1 MSWFDQLFGENDK
14 DQSSQRS
21 TRRRKSEATRE
32 EKHAS
37 FVQQSQ
43 DVYQRPRGKFRF
55 PIEMH
60 DEVVERHHQ
69 QADTT
74 QTQDVTMHTQLHER
88 RPSFTVDRQHR
99 RHRGVQQARCYEQAV
114 SDENVETEPT
124 QEAEEL
130 SESQLKLVN
139 DRVNEEM
146 ARRTKEMRQQIQ
158 DELTEKQKEADK
170 LRKMNAEQKHQYE
183 LEKAEKE
190 RDDYKQQ
197 LESYKMRQEA
207 MAMFNEAGMQA
218 PESLLNMV
226 VQDTAKATKEAVDSF
241 VSMVNQEVQRQL
253 ESKAT
258 QNHVVGN
265 HVTTPNNNK
274 NTPQKVKLN
283 SPF

>member
-1 MSWFDQLFGENDK
+1 MKEQWLKLSLQFFNDAG
-14 DQSSQRS
+14 
-21 TRRRKSEATRE
+21 TE
-32 EKHAS
+32 E
-37 FVQQSQ
+37 
-43 DVYQRPRGKFRF
+43 
-55 PIEMH
+55 
-60 DEVVERHHQ
+60 
-69 QADTT
+69 
-74 QTQDVTMHTQLHER
+74 
-88 RPSFTVDRQHR
+88 
-99 RHRGVQQARCYEQAV
+99 AV

-124 QEAEEL
+124 QEVEEL
-130 SESQLKLVN
+130 SESQMKLVN
-139 DRVNEEM
+139 ERVNEEM

-207 MAMFNEAGMQA
+207 MTMFSEANMQA
-218 PESLLNMV
+218 PDSLLNMV
-226 VQDTAKATKEAVDSF
+226 VQDTAEATKEAVDSF

-274 NTPQKVKLN
+274 NTPQKVELN

>member
-1 MSWFDQLFGENDK
+1 MKEQWLKLKLQFFSDAG
-14 DQSSQRS
+14 
-21 TRRRKSEATRE
+21 TE
-32 EKHAS
+32 E
-37 FVQQSQ
+37 
-43 DVYQRPRGKFRF
+43 
-55 PIEMH
+55 
-60 DEVVERHHQ
+60 
-69 QADTT
+69 
-74 QTQDVTMHTQLHER
+74 
-88 RPSFTVDRQHR
+88 
-99 RHRGVQQARCYEQAV
+99 AV

-124 QEAEEL
+124 QEVEEL
-130 SESQLKLVN
+130 SESQMKLVN
-139 DRVNEEM
+139 ERVNEEM

-207 MAMFNEAGMQA
+207 MTMFSEAAMQA
-218 PESLLNMV
+218 PASLLNMV
-226 VQDTAKATKEAVDSF
+226 VQDTAEATKEAVDSF

-274 NTPQKVKLN
+274 NTPQKVELN

>member
-1 MSWFDQLFGENDK
+1 MKEQWLKLSLQFFNDAG
-14 DQSSQRS
+14 
-21 TRRRKSEATRE
+21 TE
-32 EKHAS
+32 E
-37 FVQQSQ
+37 
-43 DVYQRPRGKFRF
+43 
-55 PIEMH
+55 
-60 DEVVERHHQ
+60 
-69 QADTT
+69 
-74 QTQDVTMHTQLHER
+74 
-88 RPSFTVDRQHR
+88 
-99 RHRGVQQARCYEQAV
+99 AV
-114 SDENVETEPT
+114 SDENVETERT
-124 QEAEEL
+124 QEVEEL
-130 SESQLKLVN
+130 SESQMKLVN
-139 DRVNEEM
+139 DRVNKELH
-146 ARRTKEMRQQIQ
+146 RRTKEMRQQIQ

-226 VQDTAKATKEAVDSF
+226 VQDTAEATKEAVDSF

>member
-1 MSWFDQLFGENDK
+1 MKEQWLKLSLQFFND
-14 DQSSQRS
+14 
-21 TRRRKSEATRE
+21 AGIE
-32 EKHAS
+32 E
-37 FVQQSQ
+37 
-43 DVYQRPRGKFRF
+43 
-55 PIEMH
+55 
-60 DEVVERHHQ
+60 
-69 QADTT
+69 
-74 QTQDVTMHTQLHER
+74 
-88 RPSFTVDRQHR
+88 
-99 RHRGVQQARCYEQAV
+99 AV

-139 DRVNEEM
+139 ERVNEEM

-158 DELTEKQKEADK
+158 DELNEKQKEADK

-226 VQDTAKATKEAVDSF
+226 VQDTAEATKEAVDSF

-258 QNHVVGN
+258 QNHVAGN
-265 HVTTPNNNK
+265 HVEAPKTDEAWKTF
-274 NTPQKVKLN
+274 LN
-283 SPF
+283 

>member
-1 MSWFDQLFGENDK
+1 MKEQWLKLSLQFFNDAG
-14 DQSSQRS
+14 
-21 TRRRKSEATRE
+21 TE
-32 EKHAS
+32 E
-37 FVQQSQ
+37 
-43 DVYQRPRGKFRF
+43 
-55 PIEMH
+55 
-60 DEVVERHHQ
+60 
-69 QADTT
+69 
-74 QTQDVTMHTQLHER
+74 
-88 RPSFTVDRQHR
+88 
-99 RHRGVQQARCYEQAV
+99 AV

-124 QEAEEL
+124 QEVEEL
-130 SESQLKLVN
+130 SESQMKLVN
-139 DRVNEEM
+139 ERVNEEM

-190 RDDYKQQ
+190 RNDYKQQ

-226 VQDTAKATKEAVDSF
+226 VQDTAEATKEAVDSF

-258 QNHVVGN
+258 QNHVAGN

-274 NTPQKVKLN
+274 NTPQKVELN

>member
-1 MSWFDQLFGENDK
+1 MKEQWLKLKLQFFSDAG
-14 DQSSQRS
+14 
-21 TRRRKSEATRE
+21 TE
-32 EKHAS
+32 E
-37 FVQQSQ
+37 
-43 DVYQRPRGKFRF
+43 
-55 PIEMH
+55 
-60 DEVVERHHQ
+60 
-69 QADTT
+69 
-74 QTQDVTMHTQLHER
+74 
-88 RPSFTVDRQHR
+88 
-99 RHRGVQQARCYEQAV
+99 AV

-124 QEAEEL
+124 QEVEEL
-130 SESQLKLVN
+130 SESQMKLVN
-139 DRVNEEM
+139 DRVNKELH
-146 ARRTKEMRQQIQ
+146 RRTKEMRQQIQ

-218 PESLLNMV
+218 PESLLKMV
-226 VQDTAKATKEAVDSF
+226 VQDTAEATKEAVDSF

-274 NTPQKVKLN
+274 NTPQKVELN

>member
-1 MSWFDQLFGENDK
+1 MKEQWLKLSLQFFNDVG
-14 DQSSQRS
+14 
-21 TRRRKSEATRE
+21 TE
-32 EKHAS
+32 E
-37 FVQQSQ
+37 
-43 DVYQRPRGKFRF
+43 
-55 PIEMH
+55 
-60 DEVVERHHQ
+60 
-69 QADTT
+69 
-74 QTQDVTMHTQLHER
+74 
-88 RPSFTVDRQHR
+88 
-99 RHRGVQQARCYEQAV
+99 AV

-124 QEAEEL
+124 QEVEEL

-158 DELTEKQKEADK
+158 DELTEKQKKADK

-226 VQDTAKATKEAVDSF
+226 VQDTAEATKEAVDSF

-274 NTPQKVKLN
+274 NTPQKVELN

>member
-1 MSWFDQLFGENDK
+1 MKEQWLKLSLQFFNDAG
-14 DQSSQRS
+14 
-21 TRRRKSEATRE
+21 TE
-32 EKHAS
+32 E
-37 FVQQSQ
+37 
-43 DVYQRPRGKFRF
+43 
-55 PIEMH
+55 
-60 DEVVERHHQ
+60 
-69 QADTT
+69 
-74 QTQDVTMHTQLHER
+74 
-88 RPSFTVDRQHR
+88 
-99 RHRGVQQARCYEQAV
+99 AV

-124 QEAEEL
+124 QEVEEL
-130 SESQLKLVN
+130 SESQMKLVN
-139 DRVNEEM
+139 DRVNKELH
-146 ARRTKEMRQQIQ
+146 RRTKEMRQQIQ

-207 MAMFNEAGMQA
+207 MTMFSEANMQA
-218 PESLLNMV
+218 PESLLNIV
-226 VQDTAKATKEAVDSF
+226 VQDTAEATKEAVDSF

-274 NTPQKVKLN
+274 NTPQKVELN

>member
-1 MSWFDQLFGENDK
+1 MKEQWLKLSLQFFSDAG
-14 DQSSQRS
+14 
-21 TRRRKSEATRE
+21 TE
-32 EKHAS
+32 E
-37 FVQQSQ
+37 
-43 DVYQRPRGKFRF
+43 
-55 PIEMH
+55 
-60 DEVVERHHQ
+60 
-69 QADTT
+69 
-74 QTQDVTMHTQLHER
+74 
-88 RPSFTVDRQHR
+88 
-99 RHRGVQQARCYEQAV
+99 AV

-124 QEAEEL
+124 QEVEEL
-130 SESQLKLVN
+130 SESQMKLVN
-139 DRVNEEM
+139 DRVNKELH
-146 ARRTKEMRQQIQ
+146 RRTKEMRQQIQ

-226 VQDTAKATKEAVDSF
+226 VQDTAEATKEAVDSF

-274 NTPQKVKLN
+274 NTPQKVELN

>member
-1 MSWFDQLFGENDK
+1 MKEQWLKLSLQFFNDAG
-14 DQSSQRS
+14 
-21 TRRRKSEATRE
+21 TE
-32 EKHAS
+32 E
-37 FVQQSQ
+37 
-43 DVYQRPRGKFRF
+43 
-55 PIEMH
+55 
-60 DEVVERHHQ
+60 
-69 QADTT
+69 
-74 QTQDVTMHTQLHER
+74 
-88 RPSFTVDRQHR
+88 
-99 RHRGVQQARCYEQAV
+99 AV

-124 QEAEEL
+124 QEVEEL
-130 SESQLKLVN
+130 SESQMKLVN
-139 DRVNEEM
+139 DRVNKELH
-146 ARRTKEMRQQIQ
+146 RRTKEMRQQIQ

-207 MAMFNEAGMQA
+207 MAMFNDAGMQA
-218 PESLLNMV
+218 PESLLKMV
-226 VQDTAKATKEAVDSF
+226 VQDTAEATKEAVDSF

-274 NTPQKVKLN
+274 NTPQKVELN

>member
-1 MSWFDQLFGENDK
+1 MKEQWLKLSLQFFSDAG
-14 DQSSQRS
+14 
-21 TRRRKSEATRE
+21 TE
-32 EKHAS
+32 E
-37 FVQQSQ
+37 
-43 DVYQRPRGKFRF
+43 
-55 PIEMH
+55 
-60 DEVVERHHQ
+60 
-69 QADTT
+69 
-74 QTQDVTMHTQLHER
+74 
-88 RPSFTVDRQHR
+88 
-99 RHRGVQQARCYEQAV
+99 AV

-124 QEAEEL
+124 QEVEEL
-130 SESQLKLVN
+130 SESQMKLVN
-139 DRVNEEM
+139 ERVNEEM

-207 MAMFNEAGMQA
+207 MTMFSEANMQA
-218 PESLLNMV
+218 PDSLLNMV
-226 VQDTAKATKEAVDSF
+226 VQDTAEATKDAVDSF

-258 QNHVVGN
+258 QNHVDGN

-274 NTPQKVKLN
+274 NTPQKVELN
-283 SPF
+283 SHF

>member
-1 MSWFDQLFGENDK
+1 KEQWLKLSLQFFSDAG
-14 DQSSQRS
+14 
-21 TRRRKSEATRE
+21 TE
-32 EKHAS
+32 E
-37 FVQQSQ
+37 
-43 DVYQRPRGKFRF
+43 
-55 PIEMH
+55 
-60 DEVVERHHQ
+60 
-69 QADTT
+69 
-74 QTQDVTMHTQLHER
+74 
-88 RPSFTVDRQHR
+88 
-99 RHRGVQQARCYEQAV
+99 AV

-124 QEAEEL
+124 QEVEEL
-130 SESQLKLVN
+130 SESQMKLVN
-139 DRVNEEM
+139 DRVNKELH
-146 ARRTKEMRQQIQ
+146 RRTKEMRQQIQ

-218 PESLLNMV
+218 PESLLKMV
-226 VQDTAKATKEAVDSF
+226 VQDTAEATKEAVDSF

-274 NTPQKVKLN
+274 NTPQKVELN

>member
-1 MSWFDQLFGENDK
+1 MKEQWLKLSLQFFSDAG
-14 DQSSQRS
+14 
-21 TRRRKSEATRE
+21 TE
-32 EKHAS
+32 E
-37 FVQQSQ
+37 
-43 DVYQRPRGKFRF
+43 
-55 PIEMH
+55 
-60 DEVVERHHQ
+60 
-69 QADTT
+69 
-74 QTQDVTMHTQLHER
+74 
-88 RPSFTVDRQHR
+88 
-99 RHRGVQQARCYEQAV
+99 AV

-124 QEAEEL
+124 QEVEEL
-130 SESQLKLVN
+130 SESQMKLVN
-139 DRVNEEM
+139 DRVNKELH
-146 ARRTKEMRQQIQ
+146 RRTKEMRQQIQ

-207 MAMFNEAGMQA
+207 MAMFNDAGMQA
-218 PESLLNMV
+218 PESLLKMV
-226 VQDTAKATKEAVDSF
+226 VQDTAEATKEAVDSF

-274 NTPQKVKLN
+274 NTPQKVELN

>member
-1 MSWFDQLFGENDK
+1 PCNDIKLARVDENEVRNMKEQWLKLSLQFFNDAG
-14 DQSSQRS
+14 
-21 TRRRKSEATRE
+21 TE
-32 EKHAS
+32 E
-37 FVQQSQ
+37 
-43 DVYQRPRGKFRF
+43 
-55 PIEMH
+55 
-60 DEVVERHHQ
+60 
-69 QADTT
+69 
-74 QTQDVTMHTQLHER
+74 
-88 RPSFTVDRQHR
+88 
-99 RHRGVQQARCYEQAV
+99 AV

-130 SESQLKLVN
+130 SESQMKLVN
-139 DRVNEEM
+139 ERVNEEM

-226 VQDTAKATKEAVDSF
+226 VQDTAEATKDAVDSF

-253 ESKAT
+253 ESKVT
-258 QNHVVGN
+258 QNHVAGN

-274 NTPQKVKLN
+274 NTPQKVELN

>member
-1 MSWFDQLFGENDK
+1 MKEQWLKLSLQFFSDAG
-14 DQSSQRS
+14 
-21 TRRRKSEATRE
+21 TE
-32 EKHAS
+32 E
-37 FVQQSQ
+37 
-43 DVYQRPRGKFRF
+43 
-55 PIEMH
+55 
-60 DEVVERHHQ
+60 
-69 QADTT
+69 
-74 QTQDVTMHTQLHER
+74 
-88 RPSFTVDRQHR
+88 
-99 RHRGVQQARCYEQAV
+99 AV

-124 QEAEEL
+124 QEVEEL
-130 SESQLKLVN
+130 SESQMKLVN
-139 DRVNEEM
+139 DRVNKELH
-146 ARRTKEMRQQIQ
+146 RRTKEMRQQIQ

-218 PESLLNMV
+218 PESLLKMV
-226 VQDTAKATKEAVDSF
+226 VQDTAEGTKEAVDSF

-274 NTPQKVKLN
+274 NTPQKVELN

>member
-1 MSWFDQLFGENDK
+1 MKEQWLKLSLQFFNDAG
-14 DQSSQRS
+14 
-21 TRRRKSEATRE
+21 TE
-32 EKHAS
+32 E
-37 FVQQSQ
+37 
-43 DVYQRPRGKFRF
+43 
-55 PIEMH
+55 
-60 DEVVERHHQ
+60 
-69 QADTT
+69 
-74 QTQDVTMHTQLHER
+74 
-88 RPSFTVDRQHR
+88 
-99 RHRGVQQARCYEQAV
+99 AV

-124 QEAEEL
+124 QEVKEL
-130 SESQLKLVN
+130 SESQMKLVN
-139 DRVNEEM
+139 DRVNKELH
-146 ARRTKEMRQQIQ
+146 RRTKEMRQQIQ

-207 MAMFNEAGMQA
+207 MTMFSEANMQA
-218 PESLLNMV
+218 PDSLLNMV
-226 VQDTAKATKEAVDSF
+226 VQDTAEATKEAVDSF

-274 NTPQKVKLN
+274 NTPQKVELN

>member
-1 MSWFDQLFGENDK
+1 MKEQWLKLSLQFFNDAG
-14 DQSSQRS
+14 
-21 TRRRKSEATRE
+21 TE
-32 EKHAS
+32 E
-37 FVQQSQ
+37 
-43 DVYQRPRGKFRF
+43 
-55 PIEMH
+55 
-60 DEVVERHHQ
+60 
-69 QADTT
+69 
-74 QTQDVTMHTQLHER
+74 
-88 RPSFTVDRQHR
+88 
-99 RHRGVQQARCYEQAV
+99 AV

-207 MAMFNEAGMQA
+207 MTMFSEANMQA
-218 PESLLNMV
+218 PESLLNIV
-226 VQDTAKATKEAVDSF
+226 VQDTAEATKEAVDSF

-274 NTPQKVKLN
+274 NTPQKVELN

>member
-1 MSWFDQLFGENDK
+1 MKEQWLKLSLQFFNDAG
-14 DQSSQRS
+14 
-21 TRRRKSEATRE
+21 TE
-32 EKHAS
+32 E
-37 FVQQSQ
+37 
-43 DVYQRPRGKFRF
+43 
-55 PIEMH
+55 
-60 DEVVERHHQ
+60 
-69 QADTT
+69 
-74 QTQDVTMHTQLHER
+74 
-88 RPSFTVDRQHR
+88 
-99 RHRGVQQARCYEQAV
+99 AV

-124 QEAEEL
+124 QEPEEL
-130 SESQLKLVN
+130 SESQMKLVN
-139 DRVNEEM
+139 ERVNEEM

-226 VQDTAKATKEAVDSF
+226 VQDTAEATKEAVDSF

-265 HVTTPNNNK
+265 HVEAPKTDEAWKTF
-274 NTPQKVKLN
+274 LN
-283 SPF
+283 

>member
-1 MSWFDQLFGENDK
+1 MKEQWLKLSLQFFNDAG
-14 DQSSQRS
+14 
-21 TRRRKSEATRE
+21 TEEA
-32 EKHAS
+32 S
-37 FVQQSQ
+37 
-43 DVYQRPRGKFRF
+43 
-55 PIEMH
+55 
-60 DEVVERHHQ
+60 
-69 QADTT
+69 
-74 QTQDVTMHTQLHER
+74 
-88 RPSFTVDRQHR
+88 
-99 RHRGVQQARCYEQAV
+99 
-114 SDENVETEPT
+114 SDENAETEAIEVT
-124 QEAEEL
+124 QEVEEL
-130 SESQLKLVN
+130 SESQMKLVN
-139 DRVNEEM
+139 ERVNEEM

-226 VQDTAKATKEAVDSF
+226 VQDTAEATKEAVDSF

-265 HVTTPNNNK
+265 HVEAPKTDEAWKTF
-274 NTPQKVKLN
+274 LN
-283 SPF
+283 

>member
-1 MSWFDQLFGENDK
+1 AG
-14 DQSSQRS
+14 
-21 TRRRKSEATRE
+21 TE
-32 EKHAS
+32 E
-37 FVQQSQ
+37 
-43 DVYQRPRGKFRF
+43 
-55 PIEMH
+55 
-60 DEVVERHHQ
+60 
-69 QADTT
+69 
-74 QTQDVTMHTQLHER
+74 
-88 RPSFTVDRQHR
+88 
-99 RHRGVQQARCYEQAV
+99 AV

-124 QEAEEL
+124 QEVEEL
-130 SESQLKLVN
+130 SESQMKLVN
-139 DRVNEEM
+139 ERVNEEM

-207 MAMFNEAGMQA
+207 MTMFSEANMQA
-218 PESLLNMV
+218 PESLLNIV
-226 VQDTAKATKEAVDSF
+226 VQDTAEATKEAVDSF

-274 NTPQKVKLN
+274 NTPQKVELN

>member
-1 MSWFDQLFGENDK
+1 MKEQWLKLSLQFFNDA
-14 DQSSQRS
+14 S
-21 TRRRKSEATRE
+21 TEEA
-32 EKHAS
+32 S
-37 FVQQSQ
+37 
-43 DVYQRPRGKFRF
+43 
-55 PIEMH
+55 
-60 DEVVERHHQ
+60 
-69 QADTT
+69 
-74 QTQDVTMHTQLHER
+74 
-88 RPSFTVDRQHR
+88 
-99 RHRGVQQARCYEQAV
+99 
-114 SDENVETEPT
+114 SDENAETEAIEVT
-124 QEAEEL
+124 QEVEEL
-130 SESQLKLVN
+130 SESQMKLVN
-139 DRVNEEM
+139 ERVNEEM

-226 VQDTAKATKEAVDSF
+226 VQDTAEATKEAVDSF

-265 HVTTPNNNK
+265 HVEAPKTDEAWKTF
-274 NTPQKVKLN
+274 LN
-283 SPF
+283 

>member
-1 MSWFDQLFGENDK
+1 MKEQWLKLSLQFFSDAG
-14 DQSSQRS
+14 
-21 TRRRKSEATRE
+21 TE
-32 EKHAS
+32 E
-37 FVQQSQ
+37 
-43 DVYQRPRGKFRF
+43 
-55 PIEMH
+55 
-60 DEVVERHHQ
+60 
-69 QADTT
+69 
-74 QTQDVTMHTQLHER
+74 
-88 RPSFTVDRQHR
+88 
-99 RHRGVQQARCYEQAV
+99 AV

-124 QEAEEL
+124 QEVEEL
-130 SESQLKLVN
+130 SESQMKLVN
-139 DRVNEEM
+139 DRVNKELH
-146 ARRTKEMRQQIQ
+146 RRTKEMRQQIQ

-183 LEKAEKE
+183 LEKAKKE

-218 PESLLNMV
+218 PESLLKMV
-226 VQDTAKATKEAVDSF
+226 VQDTAEATKEAVDSF

-274 NTPQKVKLN
+274 NTPQKVELN

>member
-1 MSWFDQLFGENDK
+1 MKEQWLKLSLQFFNDAG
-14 DQSSQRS
+14 
-21 TRRRKSEATRE
+21 TEEA
-32 EKHAS
+32 S
-37 FVQQSQ
+37 
-43 DVYQRPRGKFRF
+43 
-55 PIEMH
+55 
-60 DEVVERHHQ
+60 
-69 QADTT
+69 
-74 QTQDVTMHTQLHER
+74 
-88 RPSFTVDRQHR
+88 
-99 RHRGVQQARCYEQAV
+99 
-114 SDENVETEPT
+114 SDENAETEAIEVT
-124 QEAEEL
+124 QEVEEL
-130 SESQLKLVN
+130 SESQMKLVN
-139 DRVNEEM
+139 ERVNEEM

-226 VQDTAKATKEAVDSF
+226 VQDTVEATKEAVDSF

-265 HVTTPNNNK
+265 HVEAPKTDEAWKTF
-274 NTPQKVKLN
+274 LN
-283 SPF
+283 

>member
-1 MSWFDQLFGENDK
+1 MKEQWLKLSLQFFNDAG
-14 DQSSQRS
+14 
-21 TRRRKSEATRE
+21 TE
-32 EKHAS
+32 E
-37 FVQQSQ
+37 
-43 DVYQRPRGKFRF
+43 
-55 PIEMH
+55 
-60 DEVVERHHQ
+60 
-69 QADTT
+69 
-74 QTQDVTMHTQLHER
+74 
-88 RPSFTVDRQHR
+88 
-99 RHRGVQQARCYEQAV
+99 AV

-124 QEAEEL
+124 QEPEEL
-130 SESQLKLVN
+130 SESQMKLVN
-139 DRVNEEM
+139 ERVNEEM

-218 PESLLNMV
+218 PESLLKMV
-226 VQDTAKATKEAVDSF
+226 VQDTAEATKEAVDSF

-274 NTPQKVKLN
+274 NTPQKVELN

>member
-1 MSWFDQLFGENDK
+1 MKEQWLKLSLQFFNDAGTEEASSDENAE
-14 DQSSQRS
+14 
-21 TRRRKSEATRE
+21 TEA
-32 EKHAS
+32 
-37 FVQQSQ
+37 
-43 DVYQRPRGKFRF
+43 
-55 PIEMH
+55 IE
-60 DEVVERHHQ
+60 V
-69 QADTT
+69 
-74 QTQDVTMHTQLHER
+74 TQDV
-88 RPSFTVDRQHR
+88 
-99 RHRGVQQARCYEQAV
+99 
-114 SDENVETEPT
+114 
-124 QEAEEL
+124 EEL

-139 DRVNEEM
+139 ERVNKELH
-146 ARRTKEMRQQIQ
+146 RRTKQMRQQIQ

-226 VQDTAKATKEAVDSF
+226 VQDTAEATKEAVDSF

-274 NTPQKVKLN
+274 NTPQKVELN

>member
-1 MSWFDQLFGENDK
+1 MKEQWLKLSLQFFNDAG
-14 DQSSQRS
+14 
-21 TRRRKSEATRE
+21 TE
-32 EKHAS
+32 E
-37 FVQQSQ
+37 
-43 DVYQRPRGKFRF
+43 D
-55 PIEMH
+55 
-60 DEVVERHHQ
+60 
-69 QADTT
+69 
-74 QTQDVTMHTQLHER
+74 
-88 RPSFTVDRQHR
+88 
-99 RHRGVQQARCYEQAV
+99 V

-124 QEAEEL
+124 QEVEEL
-130 SESQLKLVN
+130 SESQMKLVN

-226 VQDTAKATKEAVDSF
+226 VQDTAEATKEAVDSF

-274 NTPQKVKLN
+274 NTPQKVELN
-283 SPF
+283 FPF

>member
-1 MSWFDQLFGENDK
+1 MKEQWLKLSLQFFNDAG
-14 DQSSQRS
+14 
-21 TRRRKSEATRE
+21 TE
-32 EKHAS
+32 E
-37 FVQQSQ
+37 
-43 DVYQRPRGKFRF
+43 
-55 PIEMH
+55 
-60 DEVVERHHQ
+60 
-69 QADTT
+69 
-74 QTQDVTMHTQLHER
+74 
-88 RPSFTVDRQHR
+88 
-99 RHRGVQQARCYEQAV
+99 AV

-226 VQDTAKATKEAVDSF
+226 VQDTAEATKDAVDSF

-253 ESKAT
+253 ESKVT
-258 QNHVVGN
+258 QNHVAGN

-274 NTPQKVKLN
+274 NTPQKVELN